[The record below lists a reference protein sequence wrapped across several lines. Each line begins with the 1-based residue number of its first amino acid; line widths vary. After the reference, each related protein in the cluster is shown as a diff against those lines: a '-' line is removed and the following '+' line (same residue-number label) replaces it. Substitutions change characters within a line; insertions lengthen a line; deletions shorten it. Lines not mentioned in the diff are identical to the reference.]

1 MSKNSQEFIAKLD
14 AAREQGLFND
24 SLWQHY
30 KGGVYKVLG
39 VTLSTDNTEVLVRYR
54 RIAGPD
60 YDAMY
65 DQCIE
70 WSRPMAEWFDDMGD
84 TPRFWPVVECKAY
97 ISPDPAAPFFPPA
110 R

>member
-1 MSKNSQEFIAKLD
+1 MTKAFTDKLN
-14 AAREQGLFND
+14 AARDAELYVD

-39 VTLSTDNTEVLVRYR
+39 LTLSTDDTEVLVRYC

-60 YDAMY
+60 YNMRY
-65 DQCIE
+65 DQRIE

-84 TPRFWPVVECKAY
+84 TPRFWPVFECKAY
-97 ISPDPAAPFFPPA
+97 ISPNPEAPFFPPLV
-110 R
+110 